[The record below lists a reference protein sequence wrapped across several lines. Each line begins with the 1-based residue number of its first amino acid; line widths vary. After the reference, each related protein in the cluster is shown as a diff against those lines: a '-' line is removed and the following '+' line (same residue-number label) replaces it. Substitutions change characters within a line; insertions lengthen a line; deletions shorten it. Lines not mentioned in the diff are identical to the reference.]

1 MGDFMYR
8 ITTLKNGLRI
18 VTEPMIG
25 AQSTFVGVWVKAGS
39 ANEKDS
45 EWGISHFIEHMV
57 FKGTEKRSAQR
68 ISEETDYV
76 GGQTNAFTS
85 RDCTCY
91 YSRTLPEH
99 IELSFDILS
108 DLYHNPKLSQ
118 KDIDL
123 ERGVIKEEIS
133 MYEDCPED
141 LVQDRLLAAVYPKS
155 AIGREIAGSFES
167 VDKLNRAEM
176 VDYMNR
182 YYTPDNTVVTV
193 CGRFD
198 EAEAILLCEKYFSEK
213 TTIFKGDRIITPV
226 FKPVNVKWNKDI
238 EQAHLCLSYPSI
250 SAKNDKRDYTLAA
263 LSNIF
268 GGSMSSRLF
277 CSVRE
282 ARGLCYSVYSYLT
295 QTEASGLFSIYTGL
309 NVNCLDAAEELI
321 HKEIKALLRDG
332 ITDYE
337 LTKGKEQL
345 KAATL
350 MDMENPSSRMSA
362 LGKDLLIY
370 DEIKPIEGIVEVIDH
385 ITKKD
390 IEEAAHAVFEKEFA
404 RGVLLPL
411 ER

>member
-1 MGDFMYR
+1 M
-8 ITTLKNGLRI
+8 
-18 VTEPMIG
+18 PG
-25 AQSTFVGVWVKAGS
+25 AQSVFVGVWVKAGS
-39 ANEKDS
+39 ANEKDR

-57 FKGTEKRSAQR
+57 FKGTQRRTAQQ

-76 GGQTNAFTS
+76 GGQANAFTS

-99 IELSFDILS
+99 MELSFDILS
-108 DLYHNPKLSQ
+108 DIYHNPRLSQ

-123 ERGVIKEEIS
+123 ERGVIKEEIM

-141 LVQDRLLAAVYPKS
+141 LVQDRLLAAAFPKS

-176 VDYMNR
+176 IDYMSR

-193 CGRFD
+193 CGKFD
-198 EAEAILLCEKYFSEK
+198 EDEAIKLCEKYFSHRI
-213 TTIFKGDRIITPV
+213 TSFSGDRIAVPEFSPV
-226 FKPVNVKWNKDI
+226 KVRWEKDI
-238 EQAHLCLSYPSI
+238 EQAHLCLSYPSVPL
-250 SAKNDKRDYTLAA
+250 KNDRLSYALSA

-277 CSVRE
+277 AKVRE
-282 ARGLCYSVYSYLT
+282 ERGLCYSIYSYSS

-321 HKEIKALLRDG
+321 EREISRLLKDG

-345 KAATL
+345 KAAIL

-370 DEIKPIEGIVEVIDH
+370 NEIKPIEEIV
-385 ITKKD
+385 KD
-390 IEEAAHAVFEKEFA
+390 IDSVEKRDVEDAAHMIFEKDFA
-404 RGVLLPL
+404 RGVLLPV